1 MRTIDS
7 PINYQCPT
15 CWAAPGQH
23 CVNLSSTPAT
33 GLFHN
38 SRRAVRM
45 AALARLSTLQH
56 DTLADRYVR
65 AASDRTERRQTTFK
79 RPQPTLFDE
88 PSGLKA
94 YNEQIRQA
102 VDNLFEVR
110 WDS

>member
-1 MRTIDS
+1 MNTIDS
-7 PINYQCPT
+7 PLNYRCPT
-15 CWAAPGQH
+15 CWVAPGQH
-23 CVNLSSTPAT
+23 CVELPEM
-33 GLFHN
+33 GLFHIA
-38 SRRAVRM
+38 RRAARM
-45 AALARLSTLQH
+45 AALARASVQQS

-102 VDNLFEVR
+102 VDDLFEVR